1 MASIVGKKGIP
12 TCILVRKEEVR
23 RWLGWWGERGGRGG
37 GGQRAMVVGTFL
49 PVPALTY

>member
-23 RWLGWWGERGGRGG
+23 GCVDRWREGRRERVENRGG
-37 GGQRAMVVGTFL
+37 GEGTFL
-49 PVPALTY
+49 PLLAQRH